1 MHMMCANKK
10 AKSGDVAMAATIPAV
25 TPATPPK
32 TVSAK
37 EEPWRLPAAT
47 GHAYLLNDETHQ
59 AIYVATPDPANL
71 PTPSA
76 EFAGL
81 ISNTNTPTFI
91 HELLTEE
98 EDEYTALAAVEAL
111 TTSLDWHLHIQPV
124 DFTGLTYKAP
134 NQCQNTTV
142 DPSIIPLFL
151 DSGASIHISNE
162 ESDFFS
168 LHPIPPCFVN
178 GVAMHTAALH
188 YSMPLVAGFSP
199 AMAITCYPA
208 R

>member
-1 MHMMCANKK
+1 
-10 AKSGDVAMAATIPAV
+10 
-25 TPATPPK
+25 
-32 TVSAK
+32 
-37 EEPWRLPAAT
+37 
-47 GHAYLLNDETHQ
+47 LLDDETHQ

-76 EFAGL
+76 KFAGL
-81 ISNTNTPTFI
+81 ISNTITPIFI

-151 DSGASIHISNE
+151 DSGASIYISNE

-168 LHPIPPCFVN
+168 LHPISPCFVN
-178 GVAMHTAALH
+178 GVGGSSIQAVGVGTLCLLLPEIFILPWIMFCLSLQLRYASSLSLHSAQRTAALH
-188 YSMPLVAGFSP
+188 HSMPLAAGFSP

-208 R
+208 H